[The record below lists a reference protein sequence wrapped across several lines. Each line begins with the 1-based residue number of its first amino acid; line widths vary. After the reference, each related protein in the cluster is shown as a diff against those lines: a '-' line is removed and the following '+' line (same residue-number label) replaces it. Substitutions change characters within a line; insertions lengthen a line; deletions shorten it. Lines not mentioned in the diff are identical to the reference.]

1 MGALSS
7 LAMLRLPWFNPQVFI
22 MCNSVTSSVLRL
34 PTPPHYMRAAE
45 QRQVRKMTGPTG
57 RLKIDHRSADSI
69 IKQSVIVRR
78 FLEGRDHYQIG
89 DDLKLQV
96 GDWTDANTDPTSRAN
111 AAYYLDKAL
120 RFLDNV
126 DDRTL
131 NASHSRNGHID
142 GFDRSGYGAVADS
155 EASLLTAFSR
165 HGYEVLRDLPT

>member
-1 MGALSS
+1 
-7 LAMLRLPWFNPQVFI
+7 

-45 QRQVRKMTGPTG
+45 QRQVREMTGPTG
-57 RLKIDHRSADSI
+57 RLSIDHRSAESI
-69 IKQSVIVRR
+69 INQSIIVRR

-89 DDLKLQV
+89 DDLKLQI
-96 GDWTDANTDPTSRAN
+96 GDWTDVNTDTKSRAD
-111 AAYYLDKAL
+111 AAYHLDKVL

-142 GFDRSGYGAVADS
+142 GFDSSGYGTAAGS
-155 EASLLTAFSR
+155 EASLLKAFSLN
-165 HGYEVLRDLPT
+165 GYEILRNLPA